1 MSVISRRLLL
11 RGALRWGGS
20 VAIGLPVLEAMA
32 NGNGTALGTGEAF
45 PTRFVVWF
53 WGNGTVPREW
63 APPATGVDWALT
75 PTLSGLASVK
85 EHVHLVSGTTLPTRK
100 TNNPHVEGA
109 CGILA
114 AGNPVIDPR
123 LGSQNN
129 DWDYMTAPGP
139 SLDELAAR
147 VVGPTRVRSLV
158 WAVTSLHGVAGPGTA
173 VRYISHSAPFAFNPP
188 VFNPAQAFQSLFGA
202 RTPDPVTASVLD
214 VVLQDAADLKRRLG
228 RADQERLERH
238 LGSIR
243 ELELRVREGNT
254 LTCTPGPV
262 PSDPASYRARA
273 RTFAEL
279 AALAFSCDVSRVV
292 SLCFSSPASHSEYPD
307 IFPRGDELVV
317 NGSITSF
324 HEYEHSKG
332 IDPVVRRGLTYF
344 VDAFGDFVSALKAR
358 TEGAGT
364 LLDHS
369 VVLGT
374 SEVSGGN
381 DHSMADFPLLIAG
394 HANGRLP
401 ARGTHVRLASE
412 NPTRVTLTCLKAL
425 GDPRTSL
432 GFDQFA
438 TSSPVAALL
447 R

>member
-1 MSVISRRLLL
+1 MSSLSRRRLL
-11 RGALRWGGS
+11 RGALRAGGA
-20 VAIGLPVLEAMA
+20 VAIGLPLLEAMA
-32 NGNGTALGTGEAF
+32 NGNGTGLANGEPF
-45 PTRFVVWF
+45 PTRFVLWF

-63 APPATGVDWALT
+63 APAATGPDWALT
-75 PTLSGLASVK
+75 PVLSGLAAVK

-123 LGSQNN
+123 LGSQSN

-147 VVGPTRVRSLV
+147 VVGRTRVRSLV

-188 VFNPAQAFQSLFGA
+188 VFSPAQAFQSLFGA
-202 RTPDPVTASVLD
+202 RVPDPVTASVLD
-214 VVLQDAADLKRRLG
+214 VVLEDAADLMRQLG
-228 RADQERLERH
+228 RADTERLDRH
-238 LGSIR
+238 LTSIR
-243 ELELRVREGNT
+243 ELERRVRDGNP
-254 LTCTPGPV
+254 LTCTPGTAPT
-262 PSDPASYRARA
+262 DARSYRAQA
-273 RTFAEL
+273 KLFAEL
-279 AALAFSCDVSRVV
+279 AALAFSCDVSRVA
-292 SLCFSSPASHSEYPD
+292 SICFSSPASHSEYPD
-307 IFPRGDELVV
+307 IFPNGNELVV
-317 NGSITSF
+317 NGNVTSF

-332 IDPVVRRGLTYF
+332 IDAVVRRGLSYF
-344 VDAFGDFVSALKAR
+344 VDAFGDFVGALKAKS
-358 TEGAGT
+358 EGAGT

-369 VVLGT
+369 LVLGT

-401 ARGTHVRLASE
+401 ARGTHVRLPGA
-412 NPTRVTLTCLKAL
+412 NPTRVTLSCLQAV

-432 GFDQFA
+432 GFDQYA
-438 TSSPVAALL
+438 TSAPVDALL